1 MSVSD
6 IALQKWKESE
16 KIEPNLNLSFE
27 EGKMQIINQIFRETD
42 KSLFP

>member
-16 KIEPNLNLSFE
+16 KIEPDLNLSFE
-27 EGKMQIINQIFRETD
+27 EGKMQIYKPNF
-42 KSLFP
+42 